1 MNAPVYIDSTLQK
14 VKDALEVWAEWMQQD
29 DTKLGYPSKSAVI
42 LSGGGAWGSFGE
54 DLEAELDNTMANAV
68 DAIVEGLPLSQKNA
82 VFHFHI
88 AAVFTPRRTVIED
101 DYSDALVAVEVGLRK
116 RGLL

>member
-1 MNAPVYIDSTLQK
+1 MNLAYVDTTLQK

-68 DAIVEGLPLSQKNA
+68 DAIVEGLPLNQKHA

-88 AAVFTPRRTVIED
+88 AAVFTPRRSVIEH
-101 DYSDALVAVEVGLRK
+101 DYEDALMSLEVGLRK
-116 RGLL
+116 RGLV